1 MSEGFI
7 DGLAVI
13 GPALGRRK
21 KDGVRRLPTHRVG
34 VVVKALGE
42 RWRERDHA
50 VFAELALADGQDA
63 HLQIHITAP

>member
-1 MSEGFI
+1 M
-7 DGLAVI
+7 
-13 GPALGRRK
+13 GRRK